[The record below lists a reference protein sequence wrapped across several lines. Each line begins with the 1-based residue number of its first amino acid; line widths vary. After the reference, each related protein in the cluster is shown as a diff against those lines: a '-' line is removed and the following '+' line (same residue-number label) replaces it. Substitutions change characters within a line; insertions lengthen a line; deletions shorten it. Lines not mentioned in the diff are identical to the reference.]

1 MPSSGRG
8 FLWGIWEFP
17 MIVSSVRGGAMQG
30 FAEVGFL
37 DFLDARFISHFRAIV
52 RHLSTG
58 SVASDEVGAVCE
70 LIDSVLFLDGRV

>member
-1 MPSSGRG
+1 
-8 FLWGIWEFP
+8 
-17 MIVSSVRGGAMQG
+17 MQG

-37 DFLDARFISHFRAIV
+37 DFLDARVISHFRAIV

>member
-1 MPSSGRG
+1 MGNLGVSDDRFFSSWRSDARICRSGLSG
-8 FLWGIWEFP
+8 
-17 MIVSSVRGGAMQG
+17 
-30 FAEVGFL
+30 
-37 DFLDARFISHFRAIV
+37 FLDARFISHFRAIV